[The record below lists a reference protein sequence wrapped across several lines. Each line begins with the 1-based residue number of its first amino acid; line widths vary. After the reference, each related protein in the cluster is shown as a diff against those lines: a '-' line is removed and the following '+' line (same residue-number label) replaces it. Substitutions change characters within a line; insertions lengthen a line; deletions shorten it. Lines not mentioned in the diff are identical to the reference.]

1 MTDNTEANTL
11 SHHQANINGISMH
24 YVEQGEG
31 VPIVLCHGFPHTWYS
46 WHRQIP
52 VLAAAGFRVIAPDM
66 RGMGGTEAPLSPEAY
81 GLPEINGDLIGL
93 LDHIGESKAIFA
105 GLDFGAFAIYDLALM
120 HPEQVIA
127 VIGLENPS
135 APHNPAVPPLTEYAE
150 MAKNHFLH
158 IEYFRE
164 PDAADKDLNAN
175 TRDFLCKVFYA
186 LSGDYDF
193 GQVMA
198 HPPGTSYREA
208 LPNPPPLPWKWL
220 NESDLNEYV
229 RAYEQSGF
237 TGGLNWYRSMDIK
250 WQQRKALEGRQSDI
264 PAYFIGSEN
273 DVDLEHFHGDH
284 PIEQMR
290 AQFPRLKRVEMIPEA
305 GHMVQLECSERT
317 NAVLTEYLSDIT
329 AQLSPC

>member
-1 MTDNTEANTL
+1 MSKTNNPVNEL
-11 SHHQANINGISMH
+11 VHHQAIINGINMH
-24 YVEQGEG
+24 YVEQGQG
-31 VPIVLCHGFPHTWYS
+31 VPVILCHGFPHTWYS
-46 WHRQIP
+46 WHKQIP
-52 VLAAAGFRVIAPDM
+52 ALAQAGYRVIAPDM
-66 RGMGGTEAPLSPEAY
+66 RGMGGTEGPAQPEAY
-81 GLPEINGDLIGL
+81 GLPEINGDLMGL
-93 LDHIGESKAIFA
+93 LDHIGESQAIFA

-120 HPEQVIA
+120 HPERVMA

-135 APHNPAVPPLTEYAE
+135 APHNPAVPPLTEYQE

-164 PDAADKDLNAN
+164 PDAADKDLHAN
-175 TRDFLCKVFYA
+175 TREFLTQVFYA

-198 HPPGTSYREA
+198 HPPGISYREA

-220 NESDLNEYV
+220 KASDMDVYSQ
-229 RAYEQSGF
+229 AYEQSGF

-250 WQQRKALEGRQSDI
+250 WQQRKALEGMQSTV

-290 AQFPRLKRVEMIPEA
+290 AQFPDLKRIHMIPEA
-305 GHMVQLECSERT
+305 GHMLQLECPEKT
-317 NAVLTEYLSDIT
+317 TDIMLEYLAQIT
-329 AQLSPC
+329 AIK

>member
-1 MTDNTEANTL
+1 MSKTNNPVNEL
-11 SHHQANINGISMH
+11 VHHQAIINGINMH
-24 YVEQGEG
+24 YVEQGQG
-31 VPIVLCHGFPHTWYS
+31 VPVILCHGFPHTWYS
-46 WHRQIP
+46 WHKQIP
-52 VLAAAGFRVIAPDM
+52 ALAQAGYRVIAPDM
-66 RGMGGTEAPLSPEAY
+66 RGMGGTEGPAQPEAY
-81 GLPEINGDLIGL
+81 GLPEINGDLMGL
-93 LDHIGESKAIFA
+93 LDHIGESQAIFA

-120 HPEQVIA
+120 HPERVVA

-135 APHNPAVPPLTEYAE
+135 APHNPAVPPLAEYQE
-150 MAKNHFLH
+150 MGKNHFLH

-164 PDAADKDLNAN
+164 PDAADKDLHAN
-175 TRDFLCKVFYA
+175 TREFLTQVFYA

-198 HPPGTSYREA
+198 HPPGISYREA

-220 NESDLNEYV
+220 KASDMDVYSQ
-229 RAYEQSGF
+229 AYEQSGF

-250 WQQRKALEGRQSDI
+250 WQQRKALEGMQSAV

-290 AQFPRLKRVEMIPEA
+290 AQFPDLKRIHMIPEA
-305 GHMVQLECSERT
+305 GHMLQLECPEKT
-317 NAVLTEYLSDIT
+317 TDIMLEYLAQIT
-329 AQLSPC
+329 AIK